1 MIVDSVYGK
10 ETTTTNERENA
21 ESANFNQMWFSN
33 MGNPLLLLL
42 LCNLVEMQLKVKVE
56 SPVMLTYAL
65 RS

>member
-1 MIVDSVYGK
+1 MQKKQQQQMK
-10 ETTTTNERENA
+10 ERMLNQH
-21 ESANFNQMWFSN
+21 NFNQMWFSN

-42 LCNLVEMQLKVKVE
+42 LCNLVEIQLKVKIE